1 MSTKMIHNN
10 RSQIHLRGKEMVQLN
25 GKVAIVTGG
34 AKGIGKAI
42 TVALAQEGAKVV
54 INYNSSKEAAENLV
68 NELGKEGHD
77 VYAVQA
83 DVSKVEDAN
92 RLVEEAVNHFGQ
104 VDILVN
110 NAGIT
115 RDRTFKKLNREDW
128 ERVIDVNLSSVF
140 NTTSAVLPYISEA
153 EEGRIISISSIIGQ
167 AGGFG
172 QTNYSAAKA
181 GMLGFTKSLALEL
194 ARTNVTVNAICP
206 GFIDTEMVAEVPE
219 EVRQKI
225 VAKIPK
231 KRFGQA
237 DEIAKGVVYLC
248 RDGAYITG
256 QQLNINGGLYM

>member
-92 RLVEEAVNHFGQ
+92 RLVEETVNHFGK

-140 NTTSAVLPYISEA
+140 NTTSAVLPYITEA

-194 ARTNVTVNAICP
+194 AKQ
-206 GFIDTEMVAEVPE
+206 MS
-219 EVRQKI
+219 
-225 VAKIPK
+225 
-231 KRFGQA
+231 
-237 DEIAKGVVYLC
+237 L
-248 RDGAYITG
+248 
-256 QQLNINGGLYM
+256 

>member
-1 MSTKMIHNN
+1 
-10 RSQIHLRGKEMVQLN
+10 MVQLN

-92 RLVEEAVNHFGQ
+92 RLVEEAVNHFGK

-140 NTTSAVLPYISEA
+140 NTTSAVLPYITEA

-194 ARTNVTVNAICP
+194 AKTNVTVNAICP

-231 KRFGQA
+231 NVLVKLMKLQ
-237 DEIAKGVVYLC
+237 KV
-248 RDGAYITG
+248 
-256 QQLNINGGLYM
+256 

>member
-1 MSTKMIHNN
+1 MT
-10 RSQIHLRGKEMVQLN
+10 
-25 GKVAIVTGG
+25 
-34 AKGIGKAI
+34 
-42 TVALAQEGAKVV
+42 
-54 INYNSSKEAAENLV
+54 
-68 NELGKEGHD
+68 
-77 VYAVQA
+77 
-83 DVSKVEDAN
+83 
-92 RLVEEAVNHFGQ
+92 
-104 VDILVN
+104 
-110 NAGIT
+110 
-115 RDRTFKKLNREDW
+115 
-128 ERVIDVNLSSVF
+128 NLSSVF
-140 NTTSAVLPYISEA
+140 NTTSAVLPYITEA

-194 ARTNVTVNAICP
+194 AKTNVTVNAICP

-219 EVRQKI
+219 EVRQKSLQ
-225 VAKIPK
+225 KSR

>member
-1 MSTKMIHNN
+1 MFITDKRERGESLFTYKQRNIIIYGLYSMSTKMIHNN

-68 NELGKEGHD
+68 NELGKDGHD

-92 RLVEEAVNHFGQ
+92 RLVEETVNHFGK

-140 NTTSAVLPYISEA
+140 NTTSAVLPYITEA

-194 ARTNVTVNAICP
+194 AKQ
-206 GFIDTEMVAEVPE
+206 MS
-219 EVRQKI
+219 
-225 VAKIPK
+225 
-231 KRFGQA
+231 
-237 DEIAKGVVYLC
+237 L
-248 RDGAYITG
+248 
-256 QQLNINGGLYM
+256 

>member
-1 MSTKMIHNN
+1 MSTKMIHNS

-92 RLVEEAVNHFGQ
+92 RLVEEAVNHFGK

-140 NTTSAVLPYISEA
+140 NTTSAVLPYITEA

-194 ARTNVTVNAICP
+194 AKTNVTVNAICP

-219 EVRQKI
+219 EVRQKSLQ
-225 VAKIPK
+225 KSRK
-231 KRFGQA
+231 TFWSSR
-237 DEIAKGVVYLC
+237 
-248 RDGAYITG
+248 
-256 QQLNINGGLYM
+256 